1 MNKMKK
7 IISFF
12 SVFAMVVSLM
22 GTVAVNAA
30 IVGTPNI
37 AFTISQDGKN
47 VGDEVVVDVTYS
59 GNNGRIYALQYE
71 MPIDSEYFSV
81 KSATDPSGEGDY
93 DDPVAQT
100 GVLKYGQTWA
110 NFAKMPKTES
120 VTITQVK
127 LSVLKDLPETGI
139 TLTPSNCQMKI
150 EYRAASADAEDQLL
164 YLSPGSAGYDD
175 NEHMTVTSAT
185 VNAPAPSITV
195 TAEND
200 TVVKGESTKVTATP
214 ANFAEAPTEY
224 VWTVEG
230 ATSKDTKV
238 VGTDAEAT
246 LIIGADETAATVT
259 VKATVGEVSGTT
271 TVNVADKIYPLTITP
286 ASDFDSDNRITL
298 NIAPTPGE
306 GYVAGTPYDVVAQF
320 YTADGTASGY
330 VEIKNLTD
338 NQTLIVGS
346 QNAGKVNVTLSNEN
360 GIIGRLEK

>member
-1 MNKMKK
+1 MKKTNK
-7 IISFF
+7 IISLLGAISIVASMF
-12 SVFAMVVSLM
+12 SAFAISANAASTPVITLEGVATGKTNGSELTLSVKYTNDVDDDKITMMQGIIEFDTDYLSFKESTKDLVKSELSKTNPSQVKYAFVAMDEDAYLTTKEQAVTTIKFNIIKDIDKNVEFTTSGMKVAFENGGEYTVGGTNALTVNTYTLAPDPTI
-22 GTVAVNAA
+22 TVAA
-30 IVGTPNI
+30 
-37 AFTISQDGKN
+37 
-47 VGDEVVVDVTYS
+47 ES
-59 GNNGRIYALQYE
+59 G
-71 MPIDSEYFSV
+71 
-81 KSATDPSGEGDY
+81 
-93 DDPVAQT
+93 
-100 GVLKYGQTWA
+100 
-110 NFAKMPKTES
+110 
-120 VTITQVK
+120 
-127 LSVLKDLPETGI
+127 
-139 TLTPSNCQMKI
+139 
-150 EYRAASADAEDQLL
+150 
-164 YLSPGSAGYDD
+164 
-175 NEHMTVTSAT
+175 
-185 VNAPAPSITV
+185 
-195 TAEND
+195 

-224 VWTVEG
+224 IWTVEG
-230 ATSKDTKV
+230 KTSDATKV
-238 VGTDAEAT
+238 DGTGAEAT